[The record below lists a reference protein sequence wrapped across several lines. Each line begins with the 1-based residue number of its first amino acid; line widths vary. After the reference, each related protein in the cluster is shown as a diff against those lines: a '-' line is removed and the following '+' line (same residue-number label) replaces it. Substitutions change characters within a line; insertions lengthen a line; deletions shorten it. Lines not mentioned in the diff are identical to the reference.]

1 MCLENCDK
9 TSEIIMNAWHHELIL
24 YHSVS
29 DLYVHS
35 V

>member
-1 MCLENCDK
+1 MCLENYDK
-9 TSEIIMNAWHHELIL
+9 TPEIIMNAWLRELIL